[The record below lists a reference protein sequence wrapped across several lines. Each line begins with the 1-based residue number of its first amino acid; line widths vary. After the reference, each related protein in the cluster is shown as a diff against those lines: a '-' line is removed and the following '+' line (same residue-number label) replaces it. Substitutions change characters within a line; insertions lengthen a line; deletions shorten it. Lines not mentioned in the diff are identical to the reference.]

1 MFESTPQGYMAQSLG
16 YNCMCTQNNMKPTV
30 RKTLGAKK
38 TPGMKNLQPYPQN
51 VYTPGERLHV
61 KGHGT
66 SAHSLQKAGTKIP
79 RKDDPL
85 PQKYTLKIFF
95 KNKYSLTTDL
105 ERGTRN
111 FVHAHLSYQQINR
124 NAQSKGKILNHR
136 FALHII
142 YQMNLQTTRK
152 RNEYFP
158 KLLIKQ
164 PQL

>member
-16 YNCMCTQNNMKPTV
+16 YNCMFTQNNMKPTV

-66 SAHSLQKAGTKIP
+66 SARSLQKAGTKIP

-85 PQKYTLKIFF
+85 PQKYTLKFFF
-95 KNKYSLTTDL
+95 KK
-105 ERGTRN
+105 
-111 FVHAHLSYQQINR
+111 QI
-124 NAQSKGKILNHR
+124 LPHHR
-136 FALHII
+136 SREGHSQFYPRSSFIPT
-142 YQMNLQTTRK
+142 N
-152 RNEYFP
+152 
-158 KLLIKQ
+158 
-164 PQL
+164 